1 MSPPPCPPGRTR
13 SPLSKNSS
21 RPSAE
26 MLGDAADWVFTGGPM
41 LTAIRHGSRGAV
53 RVDIHNSAV
62 PECPPGRSDTKYRV
76 RPSAD
81 KLGPTSMD
89 GVLITSP
96 TFRAGPNDSCAF
108 ARVLPSAAMSTTKNG
123 RKHVIEPFRTL
134 SFEPLASV
142 FGTND
147 CELDI
152 LLARRLSGLAPS

>member
-81 KLGPTSMD
+81 RLGPTSID

-96 TFRAGPNDSCAF
+96 RFRAGPYEGCAF
-108 ARVLPSAAMSTTKNG
+108 VRAPPSAATSTTTSG
-123 RKHVIEPFRTL
+123 LERIIEPFPTL
-134 SFEPLASV
+134 SFDRVRAPA
-142 FGTND
+142 TKD
-147 CELDI
+147 
-152 LLARRLSGLAPS
+152 SGSRHPYGFRSEVSPFF